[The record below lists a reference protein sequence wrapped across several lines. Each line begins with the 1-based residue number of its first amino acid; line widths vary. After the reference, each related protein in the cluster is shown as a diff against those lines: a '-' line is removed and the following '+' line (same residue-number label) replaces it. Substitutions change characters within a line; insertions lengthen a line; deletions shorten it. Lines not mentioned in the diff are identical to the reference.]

1 MTGELRNSISGKGIV
16 SATAGTDVE
25 LDGDNSRFVGQ
36 FNIDTGSALSVNEQ
50 KNPRVMLPLS
60 IMACSPSPLSVAGR

>member
-16 SATAGTDVE
+16 SATARTDVE

-36 FNIDTGSALSVNEQ
+36 FNIDTGIVQFSVMSR
-50 KNPRVMLPLS
+50 KTWAMLPLS